1 MVGLGGGMGTDGALC
16 LGLYLYSTSHT
27 HPRRWGTCT
36 KRRGACTAHVLPS
49 LSQPHPR
56 GYTVELISVRQ
67 VPENR
72 PRFPYLQQRLWRLS
86 LLSRLWRLLLLSRQW
101 AVFPIFQQLVYFL
114 AAPRTRAFSGFGFT
128 IEQILAFP
136 PRVIVAK
143 PPSMSHEH
151 GFQRP
156 GISI

>member
-1 MVGLGGGMGTDGALC
+1 MARGGVQIWHVTSGALH
-16 LGLYLYSTSHT
+16 LWHVEQGSKQTL
-27 HPRRWGTCT
+27 
-36 KRRGACTAHVLPS
+36 AHVLRDM
-49 LSQPHPR
+49 HDIKAVR
-56 GYTVELISVRQ
+56 HTVDLPVRQ

-86 LLSRLWRLLLLSRQW
+86 LFSRLWRLLLLSRQW

-151 GFQRP
+151 GFRRP
-156 GISI
+156 EISI

>member
-1 MVGLGGGMGTDGALC
+1 MHDIKAVR
-16 LGLYLYSTSHT
+16 HT
-27 HPRRWGTCT
+27 
-36 KRRGACTAHVLPS
+36 VDLP
-49 LSQPHPR
+49 
-56 GYTVELISVRQ
+56 VRQ

-101 AVFPIFQQLVYFL
+101 AIFPIFQQLVYFL

-151 GFQRP
+151 GFEDP
-156 GISI
+156 GSLSSWRYVVSSMHLTHPENPWTTCPARYP